1 MNRVLLVPERLLGLG
16 VSQCLLDRK
25 SIRLRTARSAPE
37 ALSITSVWKPELIIA
52 SNDVGDTREGSA
64 TKFLRALRLRVPA
77 GRIILISERLSF
89 DDEEQISLVDV
100 RLVEPLDERSFS
112 ETVASLL
119 SSRGPQAERRAS
131 PMMAAVGRDPG
142 SVAREVARI
151 RNIGVTGCELEM
163 QNAVPIGTSVP
174 RTRSRRSTA
183 MCSSTIMEWTRAR
196 SCRRRWRSCLATSE
210 WSVQRHA
217 SVTRSIRA
225 TQSCRRNV

>member
-163 QNAVPIGTSVP
+163 QNAVPIGE
-174 RTRSRRSTA
+174 
-183 MCSSTIMEWTRAR
+183 TIELRFSLPDATTPIVTRAR
-196 SCRRRWRSCLATSE
+196 
-210 WSVQRHA
+210 
-217 SVTRSIRA
+217 VTRLVDEVLLRYDVAFEDLEASSA
-225 TQSCRRNV
+225 EQLSNFCQKGGD